1 MTSRIIA
8 ARSRWF
14 PALWLGVIL
23 GLTLA
28 PLAPDEHRSSFLCS
42 LCRDGALADGVLNA
56 ALFLP
61 LGAALSRVG
70 WRSLHA
76 LSLGAILS
84 LGIEA
89 FQFVIPGRDPSLAD
103 VAFNALGVALGIA
116 VARSASVWWRP
127 GPRTADRLVIAG
139 TLAAMSVLALTGVLF
154 GPSFPEETYY
164 GGWTPRFDHLHRYD
178 GRVLEA
184 SLGEVEIPSGVI
196 GRSLE
201 VHQRLLSDPTLRVRA
216 EAGPRP
222 AGLAPL
228 LTINDAHR
236 REILFLGIDGD
247 DLVYRYRAR
256 AMDWGFIGPNIRA
269 VGLLRGIVSRD
280 PLSVVVRRT
289 DAEWCIRVNTLERC
303 GLGHTI
309 GTGWTLLLGW
319 QPVALWLQPTLRVAW
334 LAALF
339 FPIGLWTRFS
349 PASLAAAALS
359 LTGLLILPASVSLLR
374 TPGVEIL
381 GALAGLV
388 TGWIVSNR

>member
-1 MTSRIIA
+1 MI
-8 ARSRWF
+8 
-14 PALWLGVIL
+14 LGVTL
-23 GLTLA
+23 VPLT
-28 PLAPDEHRSSFLCS
+28 PDARRASVLCL

-61 LGAALSRVG
+61 LGAALSHAG
-70 WRSLHA
+70 WRSLRA
-76 LSLGAILS
+76 LLTGAGLSLGV
-84 LGIEA
+84 EA
-89 FQFVIPGRDPSLAD
+89 LQLVIPGRDPSLAD
-103 VAFNALGVALGIA
+103 VVFNSLGAALGIA

-139 TLAAMSVLALTGVLF
+139 TLAAMTVLALTGVLF

-164 GGWTPRFDHLHRYD
+164 GGWTPRVDHLHRYG

-184 SLGEVEIPSGVI
+184 SLGEVEIPPGVI

-236 REILFLGIDGD
+236 REILFLGVDGD
-247 DLVYRYRAR
+247 DLVYRYRTR
-256 AMDWGFIGPNIRA
+256 AMDWGLIGPDIRA

-280 PLSVVVRRT
+280 PMSLVVRRT
-289 DAEWCIRVNTLERC
+289 DAEWCIRLNTIERC
-303 GLGHTI
+303 GHGHTI
-309 GTGWTLLLGW
+309 GTGWTLLLGR
-319 QPVALWLQPTLRVAW
+319 QPVARWLQPTLKVAW

-339 FPIGLWTRFS
+339 FPIGLWARFS
-349 PASLAAAALS
+349 PGSLAAAALS

-374 TPGVEIL
+374 TPGVEL
-381 GALAGLV
+381 WGALAGLF
-388 TGWIVSNR
+388 TGWIVSRSQRTKQNRRQRVSGLAPR